1 MGGGAGVDAGQE
13 NVPPVAEI
21 VPEAMDR
28 KESNLA
34 EEPRLPNVSSLTGTQ
49 DSESVNPKVPSKDPH
64 STTTLHMEDPERNST
79 ALPCVEESNV
89 KQISAGIS
97 DILVEKSDSEN
108 KSKNSNSLTENSESK
123 TISSDQAN
131 TSGENSGANASE
143 SSGGV
148 SWISEGESVLPSM
161 GILPDAQG
169 PSDKGAQSKRP
180 QISED
185 GAASSSAAHS
195 PEMHAEDPSDVV
207 HKIKKIKWQDIEVPI
222 ITQNNN
228 GPCPLI
234 AIVNVMILK
243 VSGRLMMLQLT
254 NSIVHTSLELNLLFV
269 SQTMVFDN
277 NEE

>member
-1 MGGGAGVDAGQE
+1 MDAGPE
-13 NVPPVAEI
+13 NVLPMAET
-21 VPEAMDR
+21 VPEAMGT
-28 KESNLA
+28 KESNLP
-34 EEPRLPNVSSLTGTQ
+34 EEPRLPNVSSLMGTR

-79 ALPCVEESNV
+79 ALPSVEESNV
-89 KQISAGIS
+89 KHLSAGMS
-97 DILVEKSDSEN
+97 DILVEKSDSEV

-123 TISSDQAN
+123 TISNDQFN
-131 TSGENSGANASE
+131 TSGENGGTNASE

-161 GILPDAQG
+161 GILPDAEG
-169 PSDKGAQSKRP
+169 TSDKGAQSKRP
-180 QISED
+180 QLSED
-185 GAASSSAAHS
+185 VSAHTAASSSTAHS
-195 PEMHAEDPSDVV
+195 PETHAVDPSDVV

-243 VSGRLMMLQLT
+243 VSIRLMKKSYNCVIPLYILACCH
-254 NSIVHTSLELNLLFV
+254 SA
-269 SQTMVFDN
+269 QT
-277 NEE
+277 